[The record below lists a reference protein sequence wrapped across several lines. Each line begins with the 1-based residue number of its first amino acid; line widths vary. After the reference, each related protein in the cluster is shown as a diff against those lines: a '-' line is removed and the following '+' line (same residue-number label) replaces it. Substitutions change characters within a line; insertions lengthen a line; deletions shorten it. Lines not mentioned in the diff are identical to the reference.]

1 MKFDGIIFDLDGT
14 LWDSCRSVAESWHLT
29 LTRRF
34 GIKEAPSLSEIQSIM
49 GMTASEIARALFTG
63 IGEDPAYIFEVCGK
77 EECDYL
83 STHGGIVYPG
93 VEEMLQALSRRHPLF
108 LVSNCQNGYI
118 ESFFRFTGFQQY
130 FTDYECEGRSQK
142 PKAENIRDII
152 TRLPQVDLVL
162 TEGYKKGRQLAAP
175 VYIGDTKM
183 DEASAKLAGCPF
195 IHAAYGF
202 GSAKEP
208 LATIKTPLELVR
220 ALNQESN

>member
-1 MKFDGIIFDLDGT
+1 MRLPF
-14 LWDSCRSVAESWHLT
+14 HP
-29 LTRRF
+29 RRHRLPRC
-34 GIKEAPSLSEIQSIM
+34 GRNAPS
-49 GMTASEIARALFTG
+49 AFP
-63 IGEDPAYIFEVCGK
+63 PAPV
-77 EECDYL
+77 
-83 STHGGIVYPG
+83 VPG
-93 VEEMLQALSRRHPLF
+93 QQL
-108 LVSNCQNGYI
+108 QNGYI

-152 TRLPQVDLVL
+152 TRH
-162 TEGYKKGRQLAAP
+162 QLAAP

-208 LATIKTPLELVR
+208 LATIKR
-220 ALNQESN
+220 R

>member
-29 LTRRF
+29 LTQRF

-83 STHGGIVYPG
+83 SIHGGIVYPG

-152 TRLPQVDLVL
+152 TRH
-162 TEGYKKGRQLAAP
+162 QLAAP

>member
-108 LVSNCQNGYI
+108 LVSNCRMVISKAFSGLL
-118 ESFFRFTGFQQY
+118 GFSSTLPTTNARDAAKNQRPKISGISSPAISWPPPSISAIPKW
-130 FTDYECEGRSQK
+130 TK
-142 PKAENIRDII
+142 PAPSWPDVPSSMRPMGLVVPKNPW
-152 TRLPQVDLVL
+152 PQ
-162 TEGYKKGRQLAAP
+162 
-175 VYIGDTKM
+175 
-183 DEASAKLAGCPF
+183 
-195 IHAAYGF
+195 
-202 GSAKEP
+202 
-208 LATIKTPLELVR
+208 
-220 ALNQESN
+220 

>member
-29 LTRRF
+29 LTQRF

-108 LVSNCQNGYI
+108 
-118 ESFFRFTGFQQY
+118 RFTGFQQY

-152 TRLPQVDLVL
+152 THH
-162 TEGYKKGRQLAAP
+162 QLAAP

>member
-29 LTRRF
+29 LTWRF

-130 FTDYECEGRSQK
+130 FTDYECEGRAKNQRPKISGISSPAISWPPPSISAIPKWTK
-142 PKAENIRDII
+142 PAPSWPDVPSSMRPMGLVVPKNPW
-152 TRLPQVDLVL
+152 PQ
-162 TEGYKKGRQLAAP
+162 
-175 VYIGDTKM
+175 
-183 DEASAKLAGCPF
+183 
-195 IHAAYGF
+195 
-202 GSAKEP
+202 
-208 LATIKTPLELVR
+208 
-220 ALNQESN
+220 

>member
-29 LTRRF
+29 LTQRF

-108 LVSNCQNGYI
+108 LVSNCQNGYRKLLPVYWV
-118 ESFFRFTGFQQY
+118 SAVLYRLRMRGTQPKTKGRKYPGYHHPPSVGRPRLYRRYQN
-130 FTDYECEGRSQK
+130 GRSQRQ
-142 PKAENIRDII
+142 A
-152 TRLPQVDLVL
+152 
-162 TEGYKKGRQLAAP
+162 GRMSLHP
-175 VYIGDTKM
+175 CGLWVW
-183 DEASAKLAGCPF
+183 
-195 IHAAYGF
+195 
-202 GSAKEP
+202 
-208 LATIKTPLELVR
+208 
-220 ALNQESN
+220 

>member
-29 LTRRF
+29 LTWRF

-152 TRLPQVDLVL
+152 TRH
-162 TEGYKKGRQLAAP
+162 QLAAP
-175 VYIGDTKM
+175 VYIGDTKWTKPAPSWPDVPSSM
-183 DEASAKLAGCPF
+183 RPMG
-195 IHAAYGF
+195 
-202 GSAKEP
+202 
-208 LATIKTPLELVR
+208 LVVPK
-220 ALNQESN
+220 NPWPQ

>member
-29 LTRRF
+29 LTQRF

-130 FTDYECEGRSQK
+130 FTDYECEGRAKNRRPKISGISSPAISWPPPSISAIPKWTK
-142 PKAENIRDII
+142 PAPSWPDVPSSMRPMGLVVPKNPW
-152 TRLPQVDLVL
+152 PQ
-162 TEGYKKGRQLAAP
+162 
-175 VYIGDTKM
+175 
-183 DEASAKLAGCPF
+183 
-195 IHAAYGF
+195 
-202 GSAKEP
+202 
-208 LATIKTPLELVR
+208 
-220 ALNQESN
+220 